1 MRIFEKIKWKMK
13 NTTKLYLIPGVFFL
27 LAAAVDL
34 TSHLAGWNAH
44 DTVKGAL
51 MSLLCATTIAYALPR
66 KPDVKLLGILV
77 WAQLAG
83 LTGDLLLQGSGFVLF
98 VSGMTAF
105 LAGHVLYISLM
116 GRHSWKGLGWKVW
129 VPALAVM
136 AALSYGLIRTIGV
149 SGALFWP
156 MIVYGLVLLLL
167 VFSALCGVVRLGG
180 SVWWILLT
188 AALFFIGSD
197 SLIAI
202 RKFGGPNTGLMAFAV
217 MGTYLAAQTLLAVGC
232 LNLICKSKK

>member
-1 MRIFEKIKWKMK
+1 MRIFGKIKGKMK
-13 NTTKLYLIPGVFFL
+13 NTTKLYLIPGAFFL
-27 LAAAVDL
+27 LACAVDL
-34 TSHLAGWNAH
+34 ASHLCGWNAH

-51 MSLLCATTIAYALPR
+51 ISLLCATTLAYALPR
-66 KPDVKLLGILV
+66 KPDAKKLGMLV

-83 LTGDLLLQGSGFVLF
+83 LTGDLLLQGPGFVLF
-98 VSGMTAF
+98 VSGMGAF
-105 LAGHVLYISLM
+105 LVGHVLYITLLGS
-116 GRHSWKGLGWKVW
+116 HSWKGLGWKVW
-129 VPALAVM
+129 MPALAVM
-136 AALSYGLIRTIGV
+136 AALSYVLIKTIGV
-149 SGALFWP
+149 NGALFWP

-180 SVWWILLT
+180 GTWWILLA

-202 RKFGGPNTGLMAFAV
+202 RKFGGPNTGPMAFAV

-232 LNLICKSKK
+232 LKLICKTKN